1 MVVREVAVGGR
12 VFGFLSWE
20 VVEHV
25 CGVSFIKRSL
35 DLHKFEKLSHGFA

>member
-12 VFGFLSWE
+12 VFGSWE